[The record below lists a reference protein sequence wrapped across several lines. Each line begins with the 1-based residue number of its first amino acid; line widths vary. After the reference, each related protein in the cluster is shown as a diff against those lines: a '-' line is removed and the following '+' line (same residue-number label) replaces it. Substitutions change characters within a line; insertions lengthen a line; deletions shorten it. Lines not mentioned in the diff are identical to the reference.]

1 MVRPR
6 IKRRIEKF
14 PNITYYKPVGVP
26 LSVLEEVVI
35 TFDELE
41 AARLTSLKG
50 MQQID
55 AAKKMGI
62 SQPTIHRLM
71 LSFDKK
77 ITDALINGK
86 AIRIEG
92 GDIMPRGD
100 GTGPAGAGGYGR
112 GRGRGQAQGQGYG
125 RSRGGPGRGQ
135 GFGGPNNCKCPKCGA
150 ILPHQRGMPCNKMKC
165 PKCGTP
171 MVPE

>member
-6 IKRRIEKF
+6 IKRIIEKF
-14 PNITYYKPVGVP
+14 PNITYYKPAGVP

-41 AARLTSLKG
+41 AIRLTSLKN
-50 MQQID
+50 MSQVD
-55 AAKKMGI
+55 AADKMGV
-62 SQPTIHRLM
+62 SQPTIHRLI
-71 LSFDKK
+71 LSFEKK

-92 GDIMPRGD
+92 GDIMPNRDGT
-100 GTGPAGAGGYGR
+100 GTGPAGARGYGR
-112 GRGRGQAQGQGYG
+112 GKGRGQAQGQGYG
-125 RSRGGPGRGQ
+125 RGRGQ
-135 GFGGPNNCKCPKCGA
+135 GIGRPVNCRCPNCGTTV
-150 ILPHQRGMPCNKMKC
+150 PHTPGVPCYTRRC